1 MILEYKG
8 KKPFLNNIAMEAPGC
23 TIIGDVTIDEDSSI
37 WFGAVVRADVA
48 QVKIGRRTNIQD
60 NATVHVVQGR
70 GTIIGN
76 EVTVGHNAVVHACTI
91 GDRCLI
97 GMGSVV
103 LDNAEIGEG
112 SVVGA
117 GALVTQGKKFP
128 PKSLIIGNPARA
140 VRTISDE
147 QYNQLIQSAETY
159 VNLAKETAKSL

>member
-1 MILEYKG
+1 MILTYKD
-8 KKPFLNNIAMEAPGC
+8 KKPVFNNIALKAPNSS
-23 TIIGDVTIDEDSSI
+23 IIGDVVLEEDVSI

-48 QVKIGRRTNIQD
+48 EVRIGKRTNIQD
-60 NATVHVVQGR
+60 NATVHVSHDNP
-70 GTIIGN
+70 TIIGE

-103 LDNAEIGEG
+103 LDKAEIGEG

-128 PKSLIIGNPARA
+128 PRSLIVGSPAKAIG
-140 VRTISDE
+140 TINDE
-147 QYNQLIQSAETY
+147 QYKQLIHSADTY
-159 VNLAKETAKSL
+159 VELAKETAGNL